1 MSNNISL
8 LNQYWTDIYF
18 YLHYPHKEK
27 ISHQVVRILQLIDKR
42 KEIGVGE
49 VASHL
54 NVSHNTAS
62 EHVKRMIA
70 KKYLKKERATKD
82 ERKVILSLTNLG
94 EEVLYRN
101 TSLDEKK
108 LEHVL
113 NQLNENE
120 KSLIENALKTLS
132 ERVKQCM

>member
-42 KEIGVGE
+42 KEIGVSE

-82 ERKVILSLTNLG
+82 GRKVILSLTNLG

-132 ERVKQCM
+132 ERAKQCM